1 MHSLY
6 YDFHIHSCLSPC
18 GDDEMTP
25 GNLVGMAKVKGLD
38 VIALTDHN
46 SCKNCPAAL
55 FFGEQY
61 DVTVIPG
68 MELCTAEEVHVI
80 CLFPDLTSA
89 MAFDTYVYER
99 LIPIKNKEHIF
110 GKQQIMDV
118 NDLQVDCVE
127 NLLINATDIS
137 FDDSFSLV
145 ESFGGVAFPAHINKS
160 STSLLSNL
168 GFIPPDSIFKSAEL
182 KNKEDLQSL
191 LQNHPYLLDCN
202 ILYNSDAHYLGDIH
216 EPIHGISVEKI
227 TIVDIINALKFSPT
241 ILTTLL

>member
-1 MHSLY
+1 MEHLY

-46 SCKNCPAAL
+46 SSKNCPAAMA
-55 FFGEQY
+55 FGEQY
-61 DVTVIPG
+61 DITVIPG

-80 CLFPDLTSA
+80 CLFPELRSA
-89 MAFDTYVYER
+89 LAFDAYVYER

-110 GKQQIMDV
+110 GKQQIMDE
-118 NDLQVDCVE
+118 NDLPVDCVE
-127 NLLINATDIS
+127 YLLINATDIS

-145 ESFGGVAFPAHINKS
+145 ESFGGVAFPAHIDKP

-168 GFIPPDSIFKSAEL
+168 GFIPPDSIFKSVEL
-182 KNKEDLQSL
+182 KNKEDLQRL
-191 LQNHPYLLDCN
+191 RQDHPYLSGCN
-202 ILYNSDAHYLGDIH
+202 ILLNSDAHYLGDIH
-216 EPIHGISVEKI
+216 EPIHRIPV
-227 TIVDIINALKFSPT
+227 VNPT
-241 ILTTLL
+241 VPEILNFIKSSFL